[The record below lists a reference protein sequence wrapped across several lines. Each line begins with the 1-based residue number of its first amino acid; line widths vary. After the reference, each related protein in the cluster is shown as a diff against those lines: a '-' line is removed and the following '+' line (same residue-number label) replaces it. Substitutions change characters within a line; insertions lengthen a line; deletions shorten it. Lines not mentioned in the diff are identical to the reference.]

1 MQPYCMQAAYTFL
14 NNINLVYKQHAY
26 CSLNVFM
33 VSLTEVILTRRDFL
47 ITPQAMLPLL
57 FESCNDLV
65 SKWEGMLSSDGSCE
79 IDAWPFLKD
88 LASDVIS
95 RSAFGSSFEEG
106 KRIFQ
111 LQREQANLALQ
122 AMLKIQIPGWR

>member
-1 MQPYCMQAAYTFL
+1 
-14 NNINLVYKQHAY
+14 
-26 CSLNVFM
+26 M